1 MTKTETNALNAIFKK
16 KKKKDGFLKT
26 IGSKLTQ
33 TTLFIATVLEGKGK

>member
-1 MTKTETNALNAIFKK
+1 MTKTETNALNAIFK